1 MKRAAIGVRAHSGWA
16 ALVAVAGKPGAVQL
30 LDRRR
35 IVIADPQVPGTK
47 QPYHFAEKLELQAAK
62 KHLAS
67 CTTVSRR
74 LALAAFRDVVQEL
87 NGYEIAGAAILL
99 ASGRPLP
106 SLPEILASHALIH
119 TAEGE
124 FFRQAVRQA
133 CEHLGICVKGIR
145 ERELGEGCALSV
157 DHAQKEQTSPFAQ
170 AQVLDSA
177 TSCFQKRGSLS
188 DFSSLQ
194 QEIAHLGKTVGPPWT
209 QDQKMAAFAAMLV
222 LVS

>member
-16 ALVAVAGKPGAVQL
+16 ALVAVAGKPGSVQV

-35 IVIADPQVPGTK
+35 IVIADPQAPGAN
-47 QPYHFAEKLELQAAK
+47 QPYHFAEKLELPAAE

-67 CTTVSRR
+67 CAAVSERR
-74 LALAAFRDVVQEL
+74 ALAAFRDVVREL
-87 NGYEIAGAAILL
+87 NGYEVAGAAILL

-133 CEHLGICVKGIR
+133 CERLGICVTGIR
-145 ERELGEGCALSV
+145 ERELGDGSAL
-157 DHAQKEQTSPFAQ
+157 Q
-170 AQVLDSA
+170 
-177 TSCFQKRGSLS
+177 R
-188 DFSSLQ
+188 
-194 QEIAHLGKTVGPPWT
+194 EIANLGKVVGPPWT
-209 QDQKMAAFAAMLV
+209 QDQKMAALAAMMV
-222 LVS
+222 LADYS